1 MEKTLGKLIG
11 SYMTE
16 NIPLMTKI
24 AIRLG
29 LAQHRL
35 ARYYVQELRVHEGGI
50 YLLSRHGE
58 KKNKMYRWKDIRRV
72 WFERFETAKDNKGEF
87 SFRID
92 IIAPNL
98 DVIFSMTQNGCT
110 PESQDYQLMS
120 KIYELWHK
128 ETWRHYHVVAAIIH
142 VVKPGEPNILS
153 KNTRFLCTQK
163 DQTRHHYTSF
173 HWEFPGGKVEKG
185 ENEQEALARELKE
198 ELDYEAT
205 IDRHF
210 ITVNHDY
217 PDFSLTL
224 SCYLCSGKSEKFT
237 RREHRD
243 HRWLTPE
250 EMKGLEWC
258 DADADVIEKL
268 NQL

>member
-1 MEKTLGKLIG
+1 MENSLGKLLG

-16 NIPLMTKI
+16 NIPLLTSI

-35 ARYYVQELRVHEGGI
+35 ARYYVSELRVFERGI
-50 YLLSRHGE
+50 VLLSRHG
-58 KKNKMYRWKDIRRV
+58 KNKDKAYRWDEIRRV
-72 WFERFETAKDNKGEF
+72 WFERFETAKDGKGEF

-98 DVIFSMTQNGCT
+98 DVIFSMSQSGCT
-110 PESQDYQLMS
+110 TQSEDYQLMS
-120 KIYELWHK
+120 QLYERWHK
-128 ETWRHYHVVAAIIH
+128 ATWRHFDVVAAIIH
-142 VVKPGEPNILS
+142 VAESGKPDTLS
-153 KNTRFLCTQK
+153 QDTRFLCMQK

-185 ENEQEALARELKE
+185 ESEEEALVRELKE
-198 ELDYEAT
+198 EMDYEVT

-224 SCYLCSGKSEKFT
+224 SCYLCTGKDDKFT
-237 RREHRD
+237 RKEHRD
-243 HRWLTPE
+243 HRWLTPN
-250 EMKGLEWC
+250 EMKGLDWC
-258 DADADVIEKL
+258 EADAPVIELLNKL
-268 NQL
+268 